1 MSFDECN
8 HQYKLLGRTV
18 SSWHRYPPV
27 IGKMKI
33 CGRCGA
39 VHAGLNSV
47 VAAGN
52 YIDMTHASAPGN
64 PASGLVRVYSDT
76 NDTIKMKDENGTVTN
91 LVGGGGSSALTLE
104 NSNATEATT
113 TSATETDL
121 LTVASLSIAATK
133 PFMIWAIVRES
144 GFGVAGFGL
153 KLNTTQVMPAS
164 SASAGIGGAGSA
176 VLWIYVGPRVTN
188 QLRALTGWNGY
199 GNASAGGS
207 IRFLSSTTADHP
219 TATITQVTLTADSNG
234 STTAGADE
242 LRVYSMD
249 TS

>member
-1 MSFDECN
+1 MSFDECS

-39 VHAGLNSV
+39 IHAGLNSV
-47 VAAGN
+47 TAAGN
-52 YIDMTHASAPGN
+52 YIDMTHATAPGN
-64 PASGLVRVYSDT
+64 PGAGLVRIYSDT
-76 NDTIKMKDENGTVTN
+76 NDTMKMKDENGTVTN
-91 LVGGGGSSALTLE
+91 LVGGGGTSALNLE
-104 NSNATEATT
+104 NSQATEATT
-113 TSATETDL
+113 TSSSETDL
-121 LTVASLSIAATK
+121 LTVSSLSIAATK

-144 GFGVAGFGL
+144 GLSVAGFGL
-153 KLNTTQVMPAS
+153 KLNTTQVVPATQI
-164 SASAGIGGAGSA
+164 AGTAGSG
-176 VLWIYVGPRVTN
+176 VLWFYVGPRVTN
-188 QLRALTGWNGY
+188 QLRALTGWGGY
-199 GNASAGGS
+199 GTNSSTGGL
-207 IRFLSSTTADHP
+207 RFLSSTTADHP

-242 LRVYSMD
+242 LRVYEMA

>member
-39 VHAGLNSV
+39 IHAGLNSV

-52 YIDMTHASAPGN
+52 YIDMTHGTAPGN
-64 PASGLVRVYSDT
+64 PGAGLVRVYSDT
-76 NDTIKMKDENGTVTN
+76 SDTVKMKDENGTVTN
-91 LVGGGGSSALTLE
+91 LVGGGGSSGLNLE
-104 NSNATEATT
+104 NSQATEATT

-144 GFGVAGFGL
+144 GSGVGGFGL
-153 KLNTTQVMPAS
+153 KLNTTQVVPAS
-164 SASAGIGGAGSA
+164 AVIGSAGSA
-176 VLWIYVGPRVTN
+176 VLWFYVGPRVTN
-188 QLRALTGWNGY
+188 QLRSLAGWGGY
-199 GNASAGGS
+199 GTNSGAGS
-207 IRFLSSTTADHP
+207 LRFFKSTTADHP
-219 TATITQVTLTADSNG
+219 TATITQVTLTAHSNG

-242 LRVYSMD
+242 LRVYEMA

>member
-1 MSFDECN
+1 MSFDECS

-39 VHAGLNSV
+39 IHAGLNSV

-52 YIDMTHASAPGN
+52 YIDMTHDSAPGN
-64 PASGLVRVYSDT
+64 PGAGLVRIYSDT
-76 NDTIKMKDENGTVTN
+76 NDTMKMKDENGTVTN
-91 LVGGGGSSALTLE
+91 LVGGGGTSALNLE
-104 NSNATEATT
+104 NSQATEATT
-113 TSATETDL
+113 TSGTETDL
-121 LTVASLSIAATK
+121 LTVASLDIAATK
-133 PFMIWAIVRES
+133 PFMIWAIVRAS
-144 GFGVAGFGL
+144 GSGVTFGL
-153 KLNTTQVMPAS
+153 KLNTTQVVPAS
-164 SASAGIGGAGSA
+164 TVVGTGSA
-176 VLWIYVGPRVTN
+176 VLWAYVGPRVTN
-188 QLRALTGWNGY
+188 QLRALTGWSGY
-199 GNASAGGS
+199 GTTSGTGS
-207 IRFLSSTTADHP
+207 LAFFKSTTADHP
-219 TATITQVTLTADSNG
+219 TATITQVTITADSNG

>member
-39 VHAGLNSV
+39 IHAGLNSV

-52 YIDMTHASAPGN
+52 YIDMTHDSAPGN
-64 PASGLVRVYSDT
+64 PGAGLVRIYSDT
-76 NDTIKMKDENGTVTN
+76 NDTMKMKDENGTVTN

-104 NSNATEATT
+104 NSQATEATT

-133 PFMIWAIVRES
+133 PFMIWAIVRADNS
-144 GFGVAGFGL
+144 GATFGL
-153 KLNTTQVMPAS
+153 KLNTTQVVPAS
-164 SASAGIGGAGSA
+164 NVVGTGSA
-176 VLWIYVGPRVTN
+176 VLWAYVGPRVTN
-188 QLRALTGWNGY
+188 QLRALTGWSGY
-199 GNASAGGS
+199 GSTGGTGS
-207 IRFLSSTTADHP
+207 LTFFASTTADHP
-219 TATITQVTLTADSNG
+219 TATITQVTITADSNG

>member
-52 YIDMTHASAPGN
+52 YIDMTHDSAPGN
-64 PASGLVRVYSDT
+64 PGAGLVRVYSDT
-76 NDTIKMKDENGTVTN
+76 NDTMKMKDENGTVTN

-104 NSNATEATT
+104 NSTASEVTT
-113 TSATETDL
+113 TSGSETDL
-121 LTVASLSIAATK
+121 LTVASLSIASTK
-133 PFMIWAIVRES
+133 PFMIWAIIREAGS
-144 GFGVAGFGL
+144 GVAGFGL
-153 KLNTTQVMPAS
+153 KLNTTQVVPAS
-164 SASAGIGGAGSA
+164 AIIGAAGSA
-176 VLWIYVGPRVTN
+176 VLWFYVGPRVTD
-188 QLRALTGWNGY
+188 QLRALTGWAGY
-199 GNASAGGS
+199 GAAASTGS

-219 TATITQVTLTADSNG
+219 TATITQVTLTADSNS
-234 STTAGADE
+234 STIAGAAE